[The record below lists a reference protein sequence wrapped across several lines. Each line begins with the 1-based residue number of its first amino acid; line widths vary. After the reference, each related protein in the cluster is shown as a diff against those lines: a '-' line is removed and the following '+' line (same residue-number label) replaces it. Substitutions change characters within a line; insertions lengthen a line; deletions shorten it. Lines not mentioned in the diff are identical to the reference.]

1 MPCIPSR
8 PTGIVLRLRS
18 SGNCARFTSS
28 WLTDRMARY
37 VYGYLSFVRSR
48 QSLVGLAL
56 ALVAML
62 LLAQGSGAGASD
74 NATDTTFGW
83 CPRATGRSMRMVTY
97 SVRPSLGRR
106 QAQALQAHRWHGLFD
121 GWSGLLAG
129 RSRRWCVRLRR
140 RRVLRVNWH
149 VASQRT
155 RRGHGARPFG
165 PGLLAGRRGADGGVF
180 SFGDAPFYGSMGGK
194 SLNQSI
200 TGIAST
206 PSGQGYWLVGA
217 DGGVFSFGN
226 ASFHGSVAGVT
237 PMLHRWHCSYPRRKW
252 LLARRFRWRSVAFG
266 DATYYGAVSASPGS
280 VVGAVIPTPD
290 QQGYF
295 LEAISGTASKPGRVA
310 WPFGDMLGCFG
321 DTNTGHT
328 VGTTPP
334 RYVGAAADGG
344 SHAQACA
351 D

>member
-1 MPCIPSR
+1 M
-8 PTGIVLRLRS
+8 
-18 SGNCARFTSS
+18 
-28 WLTDRMARY
+28 
-37 VYGYLSFVRSR
+37 
-48 QSLVGLAL
+48 
-56 ALVAML
+56 
-62 LLAQGSGAGASD
+62 
-74 NATDTTFGW
+74 
-83 CPRATGRSMRMVTY
+83 
-97 SVRPSLGRR
+97 
-106 QAQALQAHRWHGLFD
+106 
-121 GWSGLLAG
+121 
-129 RSRRWCVRLRR
+129 
-140 RRVLRVNWH
+140 
-149 VASQRT
+149 
-155 RRGHGARPFG
+155 
-165 PGLLAGRRGADGGVF
+165 F

-237 PMLHRWHCSYPRRKW
+237 LNAPIVGIAATQDGNGYW
-252 LLARRFRWRSVAFG
+252 LDGSDGGVFAFG

-280 VVGAVIPTPD
+280 VVGAVMPTPD

-295 LEAISGTASKPGRVA
+295 LASSSLGTASKPGRVA

-321 DTNTGHT
+321 DTNTAYT